1 MRVLVHPGPSAPAP
15 LGVRLEVPESWVEFR
30 QKVRTRQKDLHSLLT
45 RLVDSGASVMA
56 LGASTKGNVLVMTT
70 PVTEQLVS
78 KVGDVNPYKFGRFL
92 PGSGIPIVSQ
102 DEVLAEN
109 PDYLLILPWHFRETF
124 MVSLAPYLAAGGRLI
139 FPLPDLEVVGY

>member
-1 MRVLVHPGPSAPAP
+1 
-15 LGVRLEVPESWVEFR
+15 
-30 QKVRTRQKDLHSLLT
+30 
-45 RLVDSGASVMA
+45 MA

-70 PVTEQLVS
+70 PVTEDLVS
-78 KVGDVNPYKFGRFL
+78 MVGDVNPYKFGRFL

-102 DEVLAEN
+102 EEVLAAN

-124 MVSLAPYLAAGGRLI
+124 MESLEPYLSGGGRLI